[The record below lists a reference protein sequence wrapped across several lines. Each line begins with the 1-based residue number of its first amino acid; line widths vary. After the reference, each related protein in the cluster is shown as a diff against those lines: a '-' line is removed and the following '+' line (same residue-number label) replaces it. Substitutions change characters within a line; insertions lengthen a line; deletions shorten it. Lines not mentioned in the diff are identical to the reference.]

1 MDDAPGLLT
10 DHDYLIKIYE
20 RQGYQSKDIKTLC
33 DRIHDHEGRI
43 TALEKAD
50 ACDESYEDG
59 KKSWWQAYKEPILI
73 IFSLIIG
80 SILTILLSLMGVHQ

>member
-1 MDDAPGLLT
+1 MDDGPAPLT

-33 DRIHDHEGRI
+33 DAIHDHENRI

-50 ACDESYEDG
+50 ACLNSYEQG
-59 KKSWWQAYKEPILI
+59 KTSWWESYKEPILI
-73 IFSLIIG
+73 IFSLITG
-80 SILTILLSLMGVHQ
+80 SIITVLLSLLGVHQ